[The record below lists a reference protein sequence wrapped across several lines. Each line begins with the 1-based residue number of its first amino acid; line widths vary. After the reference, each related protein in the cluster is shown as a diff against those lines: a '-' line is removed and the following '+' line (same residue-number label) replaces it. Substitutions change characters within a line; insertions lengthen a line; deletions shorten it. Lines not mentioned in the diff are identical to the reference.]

1 MQQEVIKIGK
11 DDKLRKLKTIDNQK
25 VKNKKNKD
33 NIFKISAKKIVAG
46 NRTLGAVNLFDG
58 IKKKVASTV
67 TRKAEEMMLKEW
79 NKSKK
84 AVEDNQLQVIQNFVQ
99 FNV

>member
-1 MQQEVIKIGK
+1 M
-11 DDKLRKLKTIDNQK
+11 
-25 VKNKKNKD
+25 
-33 NIFKISAKKIVAG
+33 
-46 NRTLGAVNLFDG
+46 GAVNLFDG